1 MGRVA
6 GWSIE
11 VSQVVKS
18 RVDQEYF
25 GKHVMDP
32 LRWTRQKKYDKT
44 CLFEATKAFSLR
56 VC

>member
-6 GWSIE
+6 GWSLE

-44 CLFEATKAFSLR
+44 CLFEATKAFS
-56 VC
+56 